1 MPSATSEVVKTTVP
15 ACPFTVVTGGTYVI
29 YGGNATT
36 TNTIDAAD
44 TISVADIRNAVTELR
59 TNKALPRL
67 GELYAA
73 YLHPRQAADLRAES
87 GTGGFQDIVKYTDN
101 VSKTIIPGSVGVI
114 EGAFVVETPRVP
126 FAANTN
132 SPAVN
137 VYKAVVSSAIPSIR
151 AAYKQAFLDAAA
163 KIEAGEIANQEQW
176 TKFIEEN
183 AGAKR
188 TEAMN
193 KVYTAI
199 DELKLPVTFAG
210 KEKELAKI
218 NREISEAW

>member
-1 MPSATSEVVKTTVP
+1 MAAKKDNWIPWLIVGGLAFYVFSQQPKGGGDPSKPSA
-15 ACPFTVVTGGTYVI
+15 VT
-29 YGGNATT
+29 
-36 TNTIDAAD
+36 
-44 TISVADIRNAVTELR
+44 
-59 TNKALPRL
+59 
-67 GELYAA
+67 
-73 YLHPRQAADLRAES
+73 
-87 GTGGFQDIVKYTDN
+87 
-101 VSKTIIPGSVGVI
+101 
-114 EGAFVVETPRVP
+114 
-126 FAANTN
+126 
-132 SPAVN
+132 
-137 VYKAVVSSAIPSIR
+137 AVVRSTIPSIR

-163 KIEAGEIANQEQW
+163 KIETGEIKDQEQW

>member
-1 MPSATSEVVKTTVP
+1 MSDPKPAETNYLPLILIGAVLFFALRQPREGGDPSKP
-15 ACPFTVVTGGTYVI
+15 AGVT
-29 YGGNATT
+29 
-36 TNTIDAAD
+36 
-44 TISVADIRNAVTELR
+44 
-59 TNKALPRL
+59 
-67 GELYAA
+67 
-73 YLHPRQAADLRAES
+73 
-87 GTGGFQDIVKYTDN
+87 
-101 VSKTIIPGSVGVI
+101 
-114 EGAFVVETPRVP
+114 
-126 FAANTN
+126 
-132 SPAVN
+132 
-137 VYKAVVSSAIPSIR
+137 AVVRSTIPSIR
-151 AAYKQAFLDAAA
+151 AAYKQVFLDAAA

-218 NREISEAW
+218 NREIAGAW